1 MLDTLAPPTDRAR
14 LTAAAHAPYP
24 SQRPAAAG
32 WRAVLRLLWR
42 WRLRAMALLVAL
54 AALWYG
60 AVPLVLGPVV
70 PATAALRAEFL
81 QSVVASGHV
90 EAPYRINIGS
100 QITGIVA
107 DVPVAEGQAVKA
119 GDTLVVLDDR
129 EARTAVIQ
137 EEGAVAQAEARLR
150 QMREVTLPS
159 AEEALR
165 QARATLINAQQGH
178 DRAAKLAESGYGTR
192 VTLDDA
198 VKTLDIARA
207 QARNAELQVFTSRPG
222 GSDYVLAETQLN
234 QARAGLATAQS
245 RLAYTLIVAPRD
257 GLLIARDVE
266 RGNVVQPATVLM
278 KLSPTGD
285 TQLVVQIDEKN
296 LGLVA
301 VGFGIRRCLS
311 CRNLRG
317 RSRIHHPRHRPATRL
332 GGGEAAGARPA
343 RLLAAGHDRLR
354 GYRSCPA
361 SRRVDRAGCQPART
375 GRRQAV
381 GDDGRG
387 RARGP
392 TAGAAGHR

>member
-234 QARAGLATAQS
+234 QARAGLATAPRS
-245 RLAYTLIVAPRD
+245 PSTRFMISPSSFILA
-257 GLLIARDVE
+257 
-266 RGNVVQPATVLM
+266 
-278 KLSPTGD
+278 
-285 TQLVVQIDEKN
+285 
-296 LGLVA
+296 
-301 VGFGIRRCLS
+301 
-311 CRNLRG
+311 
-317 RSRIHHPRHRPATRL
+317 
-332 GGGEAAGARPA
+332 
-343 RLLAAGHDRLR
+343 
-354 GYRSCPA
+354 
-361 SRRVDRAGCQPART
+361 
-375 GRRQAV
+375 
-381 GDDGRG
+381 
-387 RARGP
+387 
-392 TAGAAGHR
+392 